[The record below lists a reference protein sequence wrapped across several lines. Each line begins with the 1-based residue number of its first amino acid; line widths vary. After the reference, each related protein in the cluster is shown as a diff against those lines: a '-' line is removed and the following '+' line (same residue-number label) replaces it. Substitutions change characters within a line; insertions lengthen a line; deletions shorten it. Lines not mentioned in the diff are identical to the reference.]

1 MIKTID
7 KRKLLATALVGFF
20 SFLLAFFI
28 DNYYIKGKGVIFLL
42 EIFGLK

>member
-1 MIKTID
+1 MTKTID
-7 KRKLLATALVGFF
+7 KRKLLTAALVGLF
-20 SFLLAFFI
+20 SFITAFFI

>member
-1 MIKTID
+1 MTKTID
-7 KRKLLATALVGFF
+7 KKKLFVTALVSLF

-42 EIFGLK
+42 EVFGLK